1 MGSQVASFELGCWP
15 SNHCSCYIHRLFH
28 CQPSLTKMAHN
39 TYNSAYNFAYNEGG
53 LANFVWKNLWGSN
66 QESNN
71 QGQGNY
77 QQQPQQQQQQQQQ
90 QQSATKTHWR
100 LEMFVSRRRRNK
112 NLSLPVNSF
121 YILYFIYMLA
131 SLHSKYFSTML
142 SQSTTVCF
150 YTM

>member
-15 SNHCSCYIHRLFH
+15 SNHCSCYIHR
-28 CQPSLTKMAHN
+28 QPSITKMAHN

-77 QQQPQQQQQQQQQ
+77 QQQPQQQQQ
-90 QQSATKTHWR
+90 SATKTHWR
-100 LEMFVSRRRRNK
+100 LEMFVSRRRRRNK
-112 NLSLPVNSF
+112 NLSLPVNNF

-131 SLHSKYFSTML
+131 TLNSKYFSTML

-150 YTM
+150 YFEQCKISILT

>member
-28 CQPSLTKMAHN
+28 RQPSITKMAHN

-66 QESNN
+66 QESSN

-90 QQSATKTHWR
+90 QQPSNNR
-100 LEMFVSRRRRNK
+100 DYNGIGNNYNNQPQR
-112 NLSLPVNSF
+112 P
-121 YILYFIYMLA
+121 IGG
-131 SLHSKYFSTML
+131 
-142 SQSTTVCF
+142 
-150 YTM
+150 